1 MTNTPLLNLLSQPSK
16 LASASLRDAIAQ
28 GEGLRIDFKSSFQ
41 KEVIETFVAYGLPE
55 PVFEATQGGMATEYN
70 VTQRTIERWLKQ
82 LKDQGQIEFNG
93 APKTGGYYA
102 TTGSQP

>member
-55 PVFEATQGGMATEYN
+55 PVFEATEYN